1 LLEAAKEE
9 KTVTKMK
16 GFFSDAPVS
25 DTHSN
30 LFQRKRKFEDSN
42 TNDEGWIQAGGTRPQ
57 LNEVVNA
64 PVCVPMVESIFPEFE
79 KTTPTPA
86 PSKVS
91 KERPSGISLSVHYKT
106 E

>member
-91 KERPSGISLSVHYKT
+91 KERPSGISLCVHYKT